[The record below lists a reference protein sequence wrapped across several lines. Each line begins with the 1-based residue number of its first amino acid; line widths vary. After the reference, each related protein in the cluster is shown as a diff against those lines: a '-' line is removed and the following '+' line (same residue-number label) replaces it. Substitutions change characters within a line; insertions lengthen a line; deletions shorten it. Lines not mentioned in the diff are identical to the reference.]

1 MSRITYS
8 NLRTGVAGFF
18 EYARIVFK
26 VSETEYVPFL
36 HSNTST
42 LEALFS
48 QLRSM
53 DRDTPE
59 RYISGLAAVNT
70 HHAVLALKRNK
81 MYDTDQIGELTCVDP
96 IQGLTKRRDKER
108 KAMVDSWLSNI
119 QKSTDSNRFPVDIT
133 PCHDETME
141 LFEVMNKDVV
151 RGGWFEYITT
161 NKLFERFGRTSVLT
175 SNQDAFEELY
185 KLNNEGR
192 QQFELICQ
200 DMAGPLYHLQE
211 SSICGKGVSKSFHYQ
226 LLIHLQ
232 TTQELTNQEYAYKP
246 SRPCAVILLHVMS
259 SIFIEW
265 MKEAITE
272 LSFAKRETIHQSSN
286 SSISNASNTSISND
300 YCPLPAMDRQDEN
313 REVTD
318 FFGWAIQS
326 LRRVLSKEYSRMKE
340 LQWDTKFTLEEEE
353 EMISFL
359 DGMRI
364 HHTEAILDK
373 QYLHECYPA
382 FHQLKNKG
390 WLSLV
395 SRAYFPFAR
404 YLLHQIRLTVD
415 VKEWSR
421 RGNGVLESAA
431 KMLEGNTSLA
441 VLFLD
446 AAKSS
451 DLKKEMK
458 MKIMSALISKV
469 LHARAAAEHDKFKEE
484 KTNRE
489 ARGSTTSSFRGYLKV
504 LSNRKV
510 KERKTKKQ
518 RTSTSMDEI
527 GDKSQIT

>member
-1 MSRITYS
+1 MEI
-8 NLRTGVAGFF
+8 
-18 EYARIVFK
+18 
-26 VSETEYVPFL
+26 ETEMIDADPRRLIVA
-36 HSNTST
+36 SSTTSPSIQ
-42 LEALFS
+42 LE
-48 QLRSM
+48 
-53 DRDTPE
+53 P
-59 RYISGLAAVNT
+59 
-70 HHAVLALKRNK
+70 
-81 MYDTDQIGELTCVDP
+81 P
-96 IQGLTKRRDKER
+96 
-108 KAMVDSWLSNI
+108 
-119 QKSTDSNRFPVDIT
+119 P
-133 PCHDETME
+133 P
-141 LFEVMNKDVV
+141 
-151 RGGWFEYITT
+151 ITT
-161 NKLFERFGRTSVLT
+161 TTTPNKKNTEMVTHPSLPTIDGADCDVEMETADCDVESQSLFPGLFERFGRTSVLT

-200 DMAGPLYHLQE
+200 DMAGQLYHLQE

-246 SRPCAVILLHVMS
+246 SRPCTVILFHVMS

-446 AAKSS
+446 AAKSL